1 MTQEEINKFN
11 KKCAEFLGWKETSVQ
26 FKMDWICVKTE
37 QQLNRIDSSLVPILE
52 KDGNVL
58 FDDFDSMNFFDDWK
72 WIMEVVEAIEKI
84 YDDFHG
90 YFGVYIN
97 SNSCTI
103 QGTNLRT
110 DPDNYHPA
118 YFSEHIG
125 EDKKEAVIQA
135 INESLIWYNENKIN

>member
-11 KKCAEFLGWKETSVQ
+11 KKCAEFLGYKIVYPDISDDNAYWEREWENEGQTFRKILDRNDLLA
-26 FKMDWICVKTE
+26 FHKDW
-37 QQLNRIDSSLVPILE
+37 N
-52 KDGNVL
+52 
-58 FDDFDSMNFFDDWK
+58 
-72 WIMEVVEAIEKI
+72 WIMKVVEAIEKI

-118 YFSEHIG
+118 YFSEHLG
-125 EDKKEAVIQA
+125 EDKKEAVVQA
-135 INESLIWYNENKIN
+135 INQFLIWYNINKKI